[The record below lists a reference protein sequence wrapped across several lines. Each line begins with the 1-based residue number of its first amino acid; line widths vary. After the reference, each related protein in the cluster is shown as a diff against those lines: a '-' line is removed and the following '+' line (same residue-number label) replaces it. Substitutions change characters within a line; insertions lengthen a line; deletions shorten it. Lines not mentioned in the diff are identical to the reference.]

1 MTNRYTGSFSDSRGG
16 DISSFYGGPETSNLP
31 YTATAFRQDTGVK
44 QDFALVKEYMAGK
57 VLDPASLDLMTDGA
71 DVLETFRDSESRFEN
86 MIAKALVLEDAPEEI
101 KESYRRIQTKFEN
114 IDKEG
119 VGEWMG
125 AIKDYGIDAITDP
138 FNIGAVW
145 FATQTGGVGA
155 PAALA
160 ARETAKVAARTTLT
174 KALTGPAAVARLP
187 SRAASTVVRETPTG
201 NSVLRSLK
209 AAMNKNPKKSIAA
222 IGAVQGAIDDVSRQN
237 LAMTVESQ
245 EDYNPLQTIVTA
257 GVSAGL
263 NVGMTVGIEKLTKKF
278 KADSDMDE
286 LTPEKGAELFD
297 EGIEGEWI
305 PASAAS
311 ILKDIEDMLGDAPT
325 VGRLGTAG
333 ETRGFK
339 NITPDEELM
348 KKYATDLGGGART
361 VEEVR
366 DIILAAAQT
375 ENTAGAFRNQLKK
388 KLHAHATHSQSR
400 WIGKASGVLSPFARV
415 SATAKI
421 LQEKFSNE
429 LGMSWKV
436 SDRLVGKDYFETQR
450 EIQGRF
456 FEDFRSIV
464 EPLATSKFLRRNKDN
479 AKLNDEINDALML
492 AVRGQ
497 KAKNSDN
504 GLGVEIN
511 KEINKASVG
520 VKNLYKQMGA
530 ELKEAGL
537 IENEVGDYIPRSW
550 NRKAILENKEG
561 LAKKFEDEGVVPEG
575 EGLKTVEDMLKIDNQ
590 IDSGGGGGFFFSSAR
605 SFDNIKKDAVFQEFL
620 DTDVRATMNLY
631 TFQAAKGL
639 AKVRTLGV
647 RNEKE
652 FKDFYINQIRKE
664 MAEAG
669 ETFTSKDA
677 ERITRVYRTTTSENL
692 NRFGKYS
699 QGAVDGY
706 GLVNRVAY
714 LGLATVSSLTEVLLN
729 FSKAGFKNSYKGL
742 SEAMELSYKGATG
755 NTQSTL
761 MSRHGMTAA
770 EARAEMRKFSLGMDM
785 GLTQLENRLGGDDL
799 QTKWMQNI
807 SSKFFKITLLED
819 WTKFVQ
825 TSSFMSGKNLIE
837 ENIQALVAHGAK
849 PLGKRQKTLIGELA
863 ELDIDYKQAMDWY
876 KNGSKRNDKFYDEKF
891 LGGAARYAN
900 SMILQPSGMSNLKPL
915 LFSNPKTSIGF
926 QLMGYPA
933 AFTNTVLKGSLKQIT
948 KDVNSGD
955 PRNVLKVG
963 VTALSMV
970 QVARIMNDWRSDG
983 KSEEDGQPNAIYEA
997 IKRVGGLGILA
1008 DNVTKGYDAAKYNQ
1022 SVAGYATAPFGPV
1035 ATDIL
1040 SATRRGP
1047 TKTLLKK
1054 IPAAASPVVRILG
1067 LVDEE
1072 AAENFE
1078 ADMKHW
1084 VWEQEQNLDEAYKGV
1099 IPSFEAGSPRLGFET
1114 GGVVTDVPNAPEE
1127 PDERIDKLTGLPY
1140 NMQAGDAYRDIND
1153 RIKFS
1158 MGGRL
1163 IGKKITAALTP
1174 DTVPPP
1180 VKPSRMAED
1189 GRFIEHT
1196 GRQIDP
1202 EGVYLHSIED
1212 AVSDVTYS
1220 DAYLKNAGS
1229 GRTQRSNTGNTA
1241 IKASDYLDNLGAT
1254 GRSLDYGAGLGSN
1267 AKLTGMDDT
1276 FEPFKQKGFE
1286 PTFSKPSQV
1295 PADTYGKIVSTN
1307 VINTLPPE
1315 IRKEAILNIGKAL
1328 KVDGKA
1334 IIQTWSVSA
1343 AKEKLK
1349 NGKNLTLAKGES
1361 NAFIQ
1366 IQKNKDG
1373 IEEEVYQKGFS
1384 REELQKEIQ
1393 ATLGDSFT
1401 VDEVVSNIN
1410 GVAVVITKLS
1420 KAGRLQKADG
1430 GYIVKSGDTLSAIA
1444 RDNETSVKDL
1454 VELNSIED
1462 ADKIYADQVIRLAPE
1477 PQAPESPSDVFEA
1490 IANATSETATAII
1503 KGLKRNPTVAEI
1515 KTIEKVAMR
1524 IDNEN
1529 IEGVNKDKLA
1539 EYRDVVISR
1548 AMEEQ
1553 AQRNA
1558 AAVAASKRISDAGGS
1573 FMRSVRG
1580 FLEANKQEA
1589 TPTGPDLSN
1598 MPDVSGAVG
1607 EVYEGTKETIGNA
1620 LASLRKITGADSG
1633 TGGRTASNTVGTTS
1647 DRVIAMPDINF
1658 GELGKGNTTPEPDLS
1673 EIPDVTGNLK
1683 SLFTDGQGRTAS
1695 NTVGTTSESEL
1706 SMPDIDVDGIRSA
1719 VGTQQPDLS
1728 EMPDLAGGVKSLLS
1742 GGRGRTADNTEG
1754 SLRTSESELAM
1765 PEIDSEGIR
1774 EAVASPVVDLTS
1786 PPEKPEKELPINL
1799 QSLISSPLQQALS
1812 LAGVNIDPLVLLAD
1826 QAKLSIAERVF
1837 GKDSYIARSQSDDI
1851 TEKDLSSQ
1859 VVEAMRTQAIDMFK
1873 TGGRG
1878 INDSSLLGKGEKRSD
1893 VLDYRKAASF
1903 FTNPT
1908 KSISLITGE
1917 TSKGAFTLDKD
1928 NNLILNDVYDFP
1940 DYSEEII
1947 KKGSSPFYMTVH
1959 NMFEPRGNTGDE
1971 GILSGL
1977 FAISAENTRNMR
1989 INLGP
1994 APKELIAALSKE
2006 GSLIASR

>member
-1 MTNRYTGSFSDSRGG
+1 MTNRYTGSFSDDRGG
-16 DISSFYGGPETSNLP
+16 DISSFYDGSETSNFP
-31 YTATAFRQDTGVK
+31 YTATAFREDTGVK

-155 PAALA
+155 PVALA
-160 ARETAKVAARTTLT
+160 AREASKVAARTTLT

-187 SRAASTVVRETPTG
+187 SRAVSTVVKEAPTG

-209 AAMNKNPKKSIAA
+209 AAMNKNPKTSIAA
-222 IGAVQGAIDDVSRQN
+222 IGATQGAIDDVARQN

-245 EDYNPLQTIVTA
+245 EDYNPLQTIITA

-305 PASAAS
+305 PASASS
-311 ILKDIEDMLGDAPT
+311 ILKDIEDMLSEAPT

-333 ETRGFK
+333 ETRSFK
-339 NITPDEELM
+339 DITPDEELM

-375 ENTAGAFRNQLKK
+375 ESTAGAFRNQLKK
-388 KLHAHATHSQSR
+388 KLHAHATHNQSR

-504 GLGVEIN
+504 GLGVQIN

-647 RNEKE
+647 RNEQE

-664 MAEAG
+664 MTEAG

-692 NRFGKYS
+692 NRFGKYA

-706 GLVNRVAY
+706 GLINRVAY
-714 LGLATVSSLTEVLLN
+714 LGLATVSSLTEVFLN
-729 FSKAGFKNSYKGL
+729 FSKAGFKNSFKGL
-742 SEAMELSYKGATG
+742 SEAMETSYKGATG
-755 NTQSTL
+755 TTQSTL

-770 EARAEMRKFSLGMDM
+770 EAKAEMRKFSLGMDM

-799 QTKWMQNI
+799 QTKWMQNV
-807 SSKFFKITLLED
+807 SSGFFKITLLED

-837 ENIQALVAHGAK
+837 ENIQALVAHGSK
-849 PLGKRQKTLIGELA
+849 PLGKRQETLIGELA
-863 ELDIDYKQAMDWY
+863 ELDIDYLQAMDWY
-876 KNGSKRNDKFYDEKF
+876 KNGAKRNDKFYDEKF

-900 SMILQPSGMSNLKPL
+900 SMILQPSGMSNLKPY

-933 AFTNTVLKGSLKQIT
+933 AFTNTVLKGSMKQIT
-948 KDVNSGD
+948 KDINSGD

-983 KSEEDGQPNAIYEA
+983 KSEEDGQTNAIYEA

-1008 DNVTKGYDAAKYNQ
+1008 DNVTKGYDAAKFNQ
-1022 SVAGYATAPFGPV
+1022 SLAGYGTAPFGPA

-1040 SATRRGP
+1040 SVARRGP
-1047 TKTLLKK
+1047 VATLIKK
-1054 IPAAASPVVRILG
+1054 VPAAASPIVRILG

-1084 VWEQEQNLDEAYKGV
+1084 AWEQEQKFNETYQGV
-1099 IPSFEAGSPRLGFET
+1099 LPSFESAAPRLNYET
-1114 GGVVTDVPNAPEE
+1114 GGVVTDVPNVPEE
-1127 PDERIDKLTGLPY
+1127 PDERIDKLTGMPY
-1140 NMQAGDAYRDIND
+1140 NMQAGDAYRDIDD
-1153 RIKFS
+1153 RLKFN

-1163 IGKKITAALTP
+1163 IGKKITAAITP
-1174 DTVPPP
+1174 DTVPTP

-1189 GRFIEHT
+1189 RRFIADT
-1196 GRQIDP
+1196 SRQIDP
-1202 EGVYLHSIED
+1202 EGVYLHSVED
-1212 AVSDVTYS
+1212 AVSDVVYS
-1220 DAYLKNAGS
+1220 DAYLKNS
-1229 GRTQRSNTGNTA
+1229 MSMRTQRPNTGNTA
-1241 IKASDYLDNLGAT
+1241 IKALDYLNKEGAT
-1254 GRSLDYGAGLGSN
+1254 GRSLDYGAGLGLN
-1267 AKLTGMDDT
+1267 AKLTGIDDT

-1286 PTFSKPSQV
+1286 PTFSMPSQV

-1315 IRKEAILNIGKAL
+1315 IRKEAVLNIGQAL

-1343 AKEKLK
+1343 AKDKLK
-1349 NGKNLTLAKGES
+1349 TGKNLTLVKGES
-1361 NAFIQ
+1361 NAFIG
-1366 IQKNKDG
+1366 KDG
-1373 IEEEVYQKGFS
+1373 GYQKGFS

-1401 VDEVVSNIN
+1401 VDAVVSNIS

-1454 VELNSIED
+1454 VDLNSIED
-1462 ADKIYADQVIRLAPE
+1462 ADKIYADQVLRLAPE
-1477 PQAPESPSDVFEA
+1477 PQAPQSPSDIFEA
-1490 IANATSETATAII
+1490 TVNATSDTATAII
-1503 KGLKRNPTVAEI
+1503 KGLKRNPTIDEI
-1515 KTIEKVAMR
+1515 KTIEKAALK
-1524 IDNEN
+1524 IDNQKL
-1529 IEGVNKDKLA
+1529 EGVTEDKLA

-1553 AQRNA
+1553 AQLNA
-1558 AAVAASKRISDAGGS
+1558 AASAASKRISDAGGS

-1589 TPTGPDLSN
+1589 TPTEPDLSN
-1598 MPDVSGAVG
+1598 MPDVSGAIG
-1607 EVYEGTKETIGNA
+1607 EVYKGTKETIGNA
-1620 LASLRKITGADSG
+1620 LASLRKITSADSG
-1633 TGGRTASNTVGTTS
+1633 TSGRTASNTVGTTA
-1647 DRVIAMPDINF
+1647 DRVIAMPDMSGITSSVSDRADAVEAPDMSSEDTEASLARGATQI
-1658 GELGKGNTTPEPDLS
+1658 GEAVAGATSKTLGALKGLRSKLS
-1673 EIPDVTGNLK
+1673 V
-1683 SLFTDGQGRTAS
+1683 
-1695 NTVGTTSESEL
+1695 
-1706 SMPDIDVDGIRSA
+1706 DVDGIRSA

-1742 GGRGRTADNTEG
+1742 SGRGRTADNTTG

-1765 PEIDSEGIR
+1765 PDIDSEGIR

-1786 PPEKPEKELPINL
+1786 PPEKPEKGLPINL

-1826 QAKLSIAERVF
+1826 QAKLSIAVRVF

-1940 DYSEEII
+1940 DYNEGLT
-1947 KKGSSPFYMTVH
+1947 KKGSSPIYMTVH

-1971 GILSGL
+1971 GFLSGL
-1977 FAISAENTRNMR
+1977 FAASAENTRNMR

-1994 APKELIAALSKE
+1994 APQELIAALSKE
-2006 GSLIASR
+2006 GKLIASR